1 MTKIDRT
8 KVNTELVIN
17 HIGENLL
24 KEPIRAEVSFEKY
37 DDKDDFWVVSNE
49 ELGVV
54 GVDDTVEKAR
64 KVFERDLCAYYLFYK
79 EIPDSELSPRTLKI
93 KEKLIQIFGQESEC
107 DLHESS

>member
-1 MTKIDRT
+1 MTEIDRT
-8 KVNTELVIN
+8 KENTELVID

-24 KEPIRAEVSFEKY
+24 KRPIRAEISFEKY

-64 KVFERDLCAYYLFYK
+64 KVFEEDLCAYYLFYK
-79 EIPDSELSPRTLKI
+79 EIPNSEPTEKTLKI
-93 KEKLIQIFGQESEC
+93 KERLIQIFELET
-107 DLHESS
+107 

>member
-8 KVNTELVIN
+8 EENTELIID

-24 KEPIRAEVSFEKY
+24 KKPIKADISFEKY
-37 DDKDDFWVVSNE
+37 DDRDDFWVVSNE

-64 KVFERDLCAYYLFYK
+64 KVFEEDLCAYYLFYK
-79 EIPDSELSPRTLKI
+79 KIPNNELTERTLKI
-93 KEKLIQIFGQESEC
+93 KEKLIQVFGLET
-107 DLHESS
+107 